1 MPQPIRAELQPYAAK
16 LHDMQFIG
24 EKPKQSGDGVWHLFG
39 IRYLDDLPG
48 QFDREQ
54 EEE

>member
-1 MPQPIRAELQPYAAK
+1 MTQPIRQELQPYAAK
-16 LHDMQFIG
+16 LHDMQFRG
-24 EKPKQSGDGVWHLFG
+24 EKPKQDKDGVWRLFG
-39 IRYLDDLPG
+39 IRYIDDLRG